1 MVSEPCE
8 GETVGHL
15 GSDRFPAVGY
25 PWRVAGRRD
34 LSFVRG
40 DAWTHTVRFV
50 DAAGDP
56 LDVSGF
62 TFGAQV
68 RRRWS
73 SALVAEFTITVEAA
87 GDLITLRLD
96 PPDSEVEPG
105 GYRWDLERQQNGLP
119 FTVLAGK
126 LTVVGDITRV

>member
-1 MVSEPCE
+1 MASEAC
-8 GETVGHL
+8 HRL
-15 GSDRFPAVGY
+15 GGDRFPAVGY

-50 DAAGDP
+50 DGEGDP

-62 TFGAQV
+62 TFAAQV

-73 SALVAEFTITVEAA
+73 SGLVAEFTVTVDPS
-87 GDLITLRLD
+87 GDFVTLRVD

-105 GYRWDLERQQNGLP
+105 VYRWDLERQQGGSPL
-119 FTVLAGK
+119 TLLAGK